1 MDSIDDIKEEIVRL
15 SEAIANL
22 ATQNTQDEGL
32 RKELKSLA
40 NDLTERVHLLG
51 FAYHV
56 FDETSNITQEA
67 SEPVASQTP
76 PAETLEKSVIEEEE
90 ENIVAEED
98 LEVEEKA
105 EEEVEEK
112 SNETIK
118 NEEQVEEIEDTS
130 SENQNDEAPKLTPE
144 SLNEKISKLSQSES
158 LANKLQNQPI
168 KNLKTAIGL
177 NERFLFANELFSGDG
192 SEYNRA
198 IEEFNHLESLDA
210 ALRLIEHKYQ
220 PTYNWDFDNRTV
232 QNFLLYLK
240 RRFSYRES
248 S

>member
-22 ATQNTQDEGL
+22 ATQNTQDESL

-56 FDETSNITQEA
+56 FDESSNITQEA
-67 SEPVASQTP
+67 PEFVTSQTP
-76 PAETLEKSVIEEEE
+76 TTERNEPPVNKEEKESLDHSEEIEVAKSEEKE
-90 ENIVAEED
+90 V
-98 LEVEEKA
+98 VEESTEPIA
-105 EEEVEEK
+105 
-112 SNETIK
+112 
-118 NEEQVEEIEDTS
+118 NEEQIEEIGSKE
-130 SENQNDEAPKLTPE
+130 SEKQNDEAPKLTAE

-192 SEYNRA
+192 IEYNRA

-220 PTYNWDFDNRTV
+220 PTYNWDFDDRTV

-248 S
+248 A